1 MGPLNSQV
9 GMADALCELA
19 SHCPHDLFVLG
30 HEYSL
35 AEEMKNKVTC
45 KEGTKEETQPRTL
58 KRPLKKKKCAYL
70 YIWHLGASPPS
81 PLSYKE
87 RIGQ

>member
-35 AEEMKNKVTC
+35 AEEMRNKVTC
-45 KEGTKEETQPRTL
+45 KEGTKQEIQPRAL
-58 KRPLKKKKCAYL
+58 KRPLKKKKCGILVHPAFGC
-70 YIWHLGASPPS
+70 IPSCSPK
-81 PLSYKE
+81 L
-87 RIGQ
+87 